1 MNTKKIDVA
10 GLLTVAGLAL
20 TVLAGIVEIKQREQD
35 NHEIAA
41 EVVAMLKEEK

>member
-1 MNTKKIDVA
+1 MDKKFDMGTV
-10 GLLTVAGLAL
+10 LTIASLAL
-20 TVLAGIVEIKQREQD
+20 MALGSIVEMQQRKQD